1 MIKYRRNNRGGTSSV
16 EFGPAVFI
24 LLIVVVIPC
33 IDILQMGLAYGLA
46 WYFDYMAL
54 RQAACAGP
62 TNASTEV
69 NNLQAQWQSMGVGN
83 FCRAAISNIA
93 IQTNQPP
100 DVNGDGTGDYC
111 WVQMQVTCSPIFP
124 LPWAGGA
131 PVTFSFNGSRP
142 MEEQDL
148 K

>member
-1 MIKYRRNNRGGTSSV
+1 MIKYRRNNRGGTNTA
-16 EFGPAVFI
+16 EFGPAILI
-24 LLIVVVIPC
+24 LLIVVFIPC
-33 IDILQMGLAYGLA
+33 IDILQLGLAYGLA

-62 TNASTEV
+62 ANASSEV
-69 NNLQAQWQSMGVGN
+69 TNLQATWQSMGVGN

-93 IQTNQPP
+93 IQTNVLP

-111 WVQMQVTCSPIFP
+111 WVQMTVTCQPIFP
-124 LPWAGGA
+124 MPFSGNG
-131 PVTFSFNGSRP
+131 PVKFSFNSSRP

>member
-1 MIKYRRNNRGGTSSV
+1 MTKYRRNNRGGTSTV
-16 EFGPAVFI
+16 EFGPALFI

-33 IDILQMGLAYGLA
+33 IDIVQMGLAYGLA

-62 TNASTEV
+62 TNAASEV
-69 NNLQAQWQSMGVGN
+69 TNLQAQWQAMGVGN
-83 FCRAAISNIA
+83 FCRAAISGIA
-93 IQTNQPP
+93 IQTNQLP

-111 WVQMQVTCSPIFP
+111 WVQMTVTCSPIFP
-124 LPWAGGA
+124 LPWSGGA
-131 PVTFSFNGSRP
+131 PVVLSFNSSRP